1 MSPLLCISLLSIV
14 CSIHELCIAYRLYDK
29 WDVIEKYLC
38 LAEIARPPVPLK
50 GRACRRSGACP
61 LPVST
66 FMVLSHCVSV
76 KVLFSHI
83 RTMRVISR
91 FISEI

>member
-1 MSPLLCISLLSIV
+1 M
-14 CSIHELCIAYRLYDK
+14 YNK
-29 WDVIEKYLC
+29 WDVIKKYLC

-61 LPVST
+61 FPFGT

-76 KVLFSHI
+76 KAQFSNI
-83 RTMRVISR
+83 STMRVISC